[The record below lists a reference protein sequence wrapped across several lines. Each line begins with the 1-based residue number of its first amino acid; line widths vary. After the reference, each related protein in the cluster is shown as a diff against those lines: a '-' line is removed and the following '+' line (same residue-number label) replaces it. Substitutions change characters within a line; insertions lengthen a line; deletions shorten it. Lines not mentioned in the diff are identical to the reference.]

1 MTEPLTTNIRTV
13 LKQATDRLMVV
24 SDSPSLDADVLMCF
38 VLNKPRGYLVAW
50 GDQPLTRKQ
59 DEQFESYIERRAAG
73 EPVAHITGKREFWS
87 LNIEVN
93 RHTLIP
99 RPDTEL
105 LVEAAL
111 ELIPE
116 KKTIMIADLG
126 TGSGAVGLA
135 IAWERH
141 QSHVTAVDNSFRA
154 LTMAKKNAATL
165 HIMNIDYREGDWCEP
180 LGDERFQVIVSN
192 PPYVPE
198 NDPHL
203 QTAEI
208 QYEPRRALAAGED
221 GLDAIRAILQQAPQH
236 LYSGGWLLLEH
247 GYNQGNAVNRM
258 MMETG
263 FQQVSTRIDLAGHA
277 RVCVGQWP

>member
-1 MTEPLTTNIRTV
+1 MTKPLTMDIRTA
-13 LKQATDRLMVV
+13 LKQAAARLADV
-24 SDSPSLDADVLMCF
+24 SDSPSLDADILMCF
-38 VLNKPRGYLVAW
+38 VLARPRGYLVAW
-50 GDQPLTRKQ
+50 GDQPLSSEQ
-59 DEQFESYIERRAAG
+59 DEQFESYIERRGAG
-73 EPVAHITGKREFWS
+73 EPVAHITGQREFWS

-105 LVEAAL
+105 LVETAL
-111 ELIPE
+111 ELIP
-116 KKTIMIADLG
+116 KKQTMMIVDLG

-154 LTMAKKNAATL
+154 LEMAKKNARSL
-165 HIMNIDYREGDWCEP
+165 HIMNIDYHEGDWCEP
-180 LGDERFQVIVSN
+180 LGDERFQIIVSN

-203 QTAEI
+203 QTTEI

-221 GLDAIRAILQQAPQH
+221 GLDAIRAILQQAPGH

-247 GYNQGNAVNRM
+247 GYDQGDAVNIM
-258 MMETG
+258 MTGAG
-263 FQQVSTRIDLAGHA
+263 FQQVSTRTDLAGHP
-277 RVCVGQWP
+277 RVCLGQWP